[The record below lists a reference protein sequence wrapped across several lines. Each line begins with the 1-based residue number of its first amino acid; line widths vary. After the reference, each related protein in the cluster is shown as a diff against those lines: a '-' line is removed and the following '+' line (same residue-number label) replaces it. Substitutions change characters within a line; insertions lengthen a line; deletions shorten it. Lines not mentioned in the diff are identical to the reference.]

1 MKLAN
6 SNPRPEEFPLGSIES
21 RAAARALLEAR
32 KETTISVQ
40 IIHIGRLEGDSLP
53 SPKFSGGVRIFHIAG
68 ESSTVG

>member
-6 SNPRPEEFPLGSIES
+6 SNAHPEEFPLGSIES
-21 RAAARALLEAR
+21 RAAARLLLEAR

-53 SPKFSGGVRIFHIAG
+53 LPTFSEGVHIFHIAG
-68 ESSTVG
+68 SAREDK